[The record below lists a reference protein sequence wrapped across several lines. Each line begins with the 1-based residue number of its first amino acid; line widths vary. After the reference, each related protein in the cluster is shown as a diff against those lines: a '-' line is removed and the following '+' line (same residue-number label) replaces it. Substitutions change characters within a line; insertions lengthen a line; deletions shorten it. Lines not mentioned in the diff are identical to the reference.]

1 MKDFVSLNFK
11 YYKDSNVTGVLGHIN
26 RQFKVNKNAYINRTK
41 NNFGDSGLISKY
53 QQLRRKVEITKGK
66 SIRKDATTLLDGV
79 LVFSLE
85 QFENLE
91 KSLSQNE
98 LQEALTLYT
107 REYMQKIKKLYGL
120 EPLGFQFHLD
130 EGHIK
135 NKFVRNVHAHLTF
148 YNYDFKTNK
157 SRWREL
163 KRKDFSKMQD
173 MAGTIFSDLG
183 FRRGKSKEMTKK
195 NHLKKD
201 KYIEQKQ
208 NKIVENNKTEIKELE
223 LQISELELS
232 YKQKVI
238 QLKRKFK
245 RLLAK
250 ISTYTLN
257 LLNSAEKVEKKSI
270 RKNTE
275 KLVKCVDEISETDL
289 TAGLAVAEQVKT
301 SIKNS
306 PKCNSRKENYIFLE
320 LEECEKLSKHKT
332 FTRYRKNKF

>member
-11 YYKDSNVTGVLGHIN
+11 YYKDSNVSGVLGHIN
-26 RQFKVNKNAYINRTK
+26 RQFKVNKNSFIDHTK
-41 NNFGDSGLISKY
+41 NNFGDPGLINNY
-53 QQLRRKVEITKGK
+53 QQLRRKVEIAKGK

-91 KSLSQNE
+91 QSLSQKE
-98 LQEALTLYT
+98 LQEALTIYT
-107 REYMQKIKKLYGL
+107 REYMEEIKKLYGL
-120 EPLGFQFHLD
+120 EPIGFQFHLD

-135 NKFVRNVHAHLTF
+135 NNLVRNVHAHLTF

-163 KRKDFSKMQD
+163 KRNDFSKIQD
-173 MAGTIFSDLG
+173 IAGTIFSDLG
-183 FRRGKSKEMTKK
+183 FRRGKSKEITK
-195 NHLKKD
+195 NTHLKKD

-208 NKIVENNKTEIKELE
+208 NKIIENNNTEIKELE
-223 LQISELELS
+223 HQISELELS
-232 YKQKVI
+232 YKRKII

-257 LLNSAEKVEKKSI
+257 LLNSAQKIEEKNI
-270 RKNTE
+270 RENAE
-275 KLVKCVDEISETDL
+275 KLVNCVDEISETDL
-289 TAGLAVAEQVKT
+289 TAGLAVAEQVKI

-306 PKCNSRKENYIFLE
+306 PKCNSQKENEIFLE
-320 LEECEKLSKHKT
+320 LEECEKVSKHKA
-332 FTRYRKNKF
+332 FTRIRKNKF